1 MADEEEKD
9 TKVDEDIEKKVDAV
23 GADDSGDEPAEEK
36 EAVDEAVDDA
46 SEVTED
52 AGDEPAEP
60 EAPARDRIDDLTDAV
75 ASIASQIGTL
85 MTSVQSLVD
94 ATADRDTGD
103 RVATASEGDVDEE
116 IADLDLDM
124 ADIPDVDDDD
134 LDLTI

>member
-9 TKVDEDIEKKVDAV
+9 TKVDEDIEKKIDDVADA
-23 GADDSGDEPAEEK
+23 GDEPAEEK

-60 EAPARDRIDDLTDAV
+60 ETPARDRIDDLTDAV